1 MKKTFILLTRL
12 ASEETDSRLPPGL
25 SLEAKARA
33 VKESVKAHCPKVS
46 WTENYAVL
54 GPWDYLDVFEAP
66 DTETAMKVAALVRF
80 HGGAQAEV
88 WPAVPWDGYKK
99 ILHDVS
105 EQKHGRTA

>member
-12 ASEETDSRLPPGL
+12 TSEETNTRFSPGV

-33 VKESVKAHCPKVS
+33 VKESVKAHCPRVS
-46 WTENYAVL
+46 WAENYAVL
-54 GPWDYLDVFEAP
+54 GPWDYLDIFEAP
-66 DTETAMKVAALVRF
+66 DMETAMKVAALVRF

-99 ILHDVS
+99 ILHDFS
-105 EQKHGRTA
+105 EERQGRPA